1 MTDLESKIGGGLTG
15 KNKKK
20 VKTLQGDVNETH
32 VVKSY
37 GSVSSGAIGQ
47 PVSLQLY
54 MDEQTPEQLVNNVIA
69 FGRDNGVRVNRN
81 EIRRAIDEVN
91 EDDLRIWGLFR
102 PCPCGSGY
110 GKCVFEHEFQ
120 GGGQMSVC
128 LGLRSSVNYTK

>member
-102 PCPCGSGY
+102 PCPCGSGKKY
-110 GKCVFEHEFQ
+110 KHCHGKL
-120 GGGQMSVC
+120 S
-128 LGLRSSVNYTK
+128 